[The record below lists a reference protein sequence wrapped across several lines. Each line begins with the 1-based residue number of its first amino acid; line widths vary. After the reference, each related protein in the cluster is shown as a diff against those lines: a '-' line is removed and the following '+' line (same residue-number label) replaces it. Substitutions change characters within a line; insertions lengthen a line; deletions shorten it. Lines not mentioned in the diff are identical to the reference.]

1 MKVID
6 PIEMMDNI
14 IASGTHHGLK
24 WCVCLAPHKF
34 FINGYV
40 QLPTNH
46 PYYSRDYDNIPA
58 QAPGGLTFSNNGVVG
73 FDTGHAFDVW
83 TNEELQKYGGKTAFT
98 HTESEHNIYWTLD
111 MVIEETKQL
120 ANQLASIKELA

>member
-14 IASGTHHGLK
+14 VASGTSHGLK
-24 WCVCLAPHKF
+24 WCVCLGPHKSF
-34 FINGYV
+34 MNGYV

-46 PYYSRDYDNIPA
+46 PYYSRHYDEIPA
-58 QAPGGLTFSNNGVVG
+58 WAPGGLTFSKSGVIG

-83 TNEELQKYGGKTAFT
+83 TDEELQKYGGASILAPLP
-98 HTESEHNIYWTLD
+98 SEHNIYWTLD
-111 MVIEETKQL
+111 MVIQETKQL
-120 ANQLASIKELA
+120 ANQLGTIKEPA